1 MNSFLI
7 KLHANLP
14 ACFVA
19 GVFIKFFKLLP
30 NYLFVEHPW
39 MKNCLVQQVKTAVLQ
54 NFCFVNFVKWVR
66 F

>member
-14 ACFVA
+14 AYFVA